1 MFRIWFIA
9 WLHAEWTDS
18 SPWPALWK
26 AWPLDLSMAG
36 YLLAL
41 PVLFWFAGVAT
52 GSKGRRVFE
61 TGISGFNG
69 FFIALLVF
77 VFGANIFIY
86 QEWHTPLNNRAL
98 QYFRTPASMLDSM
111 SLGFKLGS
119 LVAYSALVWVWWRI
133 YRWVVGADLYNAS
146 TSTWNMAW
154 LPTILPGLLLAIRG
168 GMGVMPINES
178 AVYYSAQMFN
188 NHAATN
194 TAWHVLHSMIETRS
208 TTNHFR
214 FMDDSLA
221 EKQVIGLYAPK
232 SDYTPHDWIERPSG
246 QMPNVVIIMM
256 ESMTAQVM
264 AELGGEDGVCPNLS
278 RLAQE
283 GLLFDRCYGSG
294 YRTEQGLVSVLGGFP
309 AQPDQSI
316 VLLEDKA
323 SKLSSIPKM
332 LKQAGYSTVFF
343 YGGELTFANIGV
355 WLTHQKFDRILSKAD
370 FPRGQITQHWGADD
384 RQVFQKAIST
394 LRQTPQPFFS
404 TILTLS
410 LHSPYDVPFKSRWRG
425 DSEREMFLN
434 SAAFADDAIGEFFE
448 KIRQEPWFPNTLF
461 VLVADH
467 GHYNPTGVRMDD
479 PRSRQVPLII
489 AGPLIRPAWRGKRIH
504 TIGNHHDIPATVL
517 DELGFSAEPFPWSK
531 DLFDPKSR
539 DFAFYTN
546 ENGLGWITPEGA
558 GFYLFQK
565 KEWQHFSGALRQEDG
580 IKAQAYLQRLYD
592 DFLKK

>member
-1 MFRIWFIA
+1 
-9 WLHAEWTDS
+9 
-18 SPWPALWK
+18 
-26 AWPLDLSMAG
+26 
-36 YLLAL
+36 
-41 PVLFWFAGVAT
+41 
-52 GSKGRRVFE
+52 
-61 TGISGFNG
+61 
-69 FFIALLVF
+69 
-77 VFGANIFIY
+77 
-86 QEWHTPLNNRAL
+86 
-98 QYFRTPASMLDSM
+98 
-111 SLGFKLGS
+111 
-119 LVAYSALVWVWWRI
+119 
-133 YRWVVGADLYNAS
+133 
-146 TSTWNMAW
+146 
-154 LPTILPGLLLAIRG
+154 
-168 GMGVMPINES
+168 MPINES

-221 EKQVIGLYAPK
+221 EKQVEDLYAPK

-404 TILTLS
+404 TMLTLS
-410 LHSPYDVPFKSRWRG
+410 LHSPYDVPFESRWRG

-448 KIRQEPWFPNTLF
+448 KARQEPWYPNTLF

-479 PRSRQVPLII
+479 PRSRQVPLIL

-558 GFYLFQK
+558 GFYIFQK
-565 KEWQHFSGALRQEDG
+565 KEWQHFSGALKQEDG
-580 IKAQAYLQRLYD
+580 VKAQAYLQRLYD